1 MNKKNFGIRI
11 GTVVTVILCMI
22 AAIAVWVLAKYNL
35 KIRGESAA
43 TLFELIS
50 EGLI

>member
-11 GTVVTVILCMI
+11 GKVVTVILCMI
-22 AAIAVWVLAKYNL
+22 AAVAFWILAKYNL
-35 KIRGESAA
+35 KLSGEVSFS
-43 TLFELIS
+43 LLGLIS

>member
-22 AAIAVWVLAKYNL
+22 AAIAFWLLARYNL
-35 KIRGESAA
+35 KINGGAA
-43 TLFELIS
+43 LSLFGVIF